1 MKPAR
6 NEIEAWQQMAYAPP
20 PTHED
25 MRPEYGRGPGW
36 VGLIFAIGLAVG
48 FVLLMNFVK

>member
-6 NEIEAWQQMAYAPP
+6 NEAEAWQEIAHALPT
-20 PTHED
+20 THEET
-25 MRPEYGRGPGW
+25 PEYGRGPGW
-36 VGLIFAIGLAVG
+36 AGLLIAIGLSVG

>member
-6 NEIEAWQQMAYAPP
+6 NEIEAWQEMAYAPP
-20 PTHED
+20 PTHEEK
-25 MRPEYGRGPGW
+25 PEYGRGPGW
-36 VGLIFAIGLAVG
+36 VGLLIAIGLSVG

>member
-6 NEIEAWQQMAYAPP
+6 NEVEAWQEMAHALP

-25 MRPEYGRGPGW
+25 IRQEYGRGPGW
-36 VGLIFAIGLAVG
+36 VGLLIAIGLSVG
-48 FVLLMNFVK
+48 FVLLITL